1 MPNEPK
7 LTAIRLRRNT
17 GAGGPPVTPSCPAGA
32 DPEEAARTRRLI
44 ELLDAIA
51 TGDRDAFTEFYR
63 ATSHRVFGLALRI
76 LRSHAA
82 AEEITQEVYLQ
93 AWSLATG
100 YDRKLSSPMGW
111 LMMLAHRRAVDR
123 VRREQS
129 AVSRD
134 IVYGQAN
141 LGRDHDVVA
150 EEVGQLLD
158 EQSVLDCLDTLTAI
172 QREAVALAYYSGRT
186 YNEVADHL
194 EVPLPTIKSRIRD
207 GLKRLEDCLTGG
219 ETA

>member
-1 MPNEPK
+1 MTHEPK
-7 LTAIRLRRNT
+7 LAAIRLRHT
-17 GAGGPPVTPSCPAGA
+17 GAGGPSCPPRER
-32 DPEEAARTRRLI
+32 PEEVAQTKRLV
-44 ELLDAIA
+44 ELLDAVGS
-51 TGDRDAFTEFYR
+51 GDRDAFTEFYR

-93 AWSLATG
+93 AWSIAAD

-111 LMMLAHRRAVDR
+111 LMMLTHRRAVDR

-129 AVSRD
+129 AASRD
-134 IVYGQAN
+134 IVYGHAH

-150 EEVGQLLD
+150 EEVGQRFD
-158 EQSVLDCLDTLTAI
+158 EQSVLDCLETLTAI

-186 YNEVADHL
+186 YTEVADQL
-194 EVPLPTIKSRIRD
+194 EVPLPTVKSRIRD
-207 GLKRLEDCLTGG
+207 GLKRLATCLTGSDSD
-219 ETA
+219 E